1 LTPNNTATDLSG
13 LVAVVTGAAA
23 GLGRAEAIGLAR
35 AGATVVVNDIAG
47 ALDKS
52 DVVDE
57 IATAGSKAVAVAGD
71 ISERSTA
78 DELVETAD
86 GLGGLSIVVNNAGI
100 TRDRMLFN
108 MTDEDWDA
116 VMSVHLRGHFLLTR
130 NAATYWRAKA
140 KAGAGRPATSGT
152 GAGRPATSGTGAGR
166 SATSGTV
173 YGRIINT
180 SSEAGLAGPVG
191 QANYGAAKA
200 GIAAFSTIVAME
212 GARVGITSNA
222 IAPTALTHMTLDL
235 MPQEFKDAREAK
247 IADGEFDFF
256 APENVAPL
264 VAFLCSDASAHI
276 SGKVFGVQGDS
287 IEIFQPFTSVAEVKN
302 DGRRWDPEDIPGRID
317 ELFTASGVQAGAEN
331 MMARMRYQILGER

>member
-1 LTPNNTATDLSG
+1 LTPNSDATDLSG

-35 AGATVVVNDIAG
+35 AGASIVVNDIAG

-52 DVVDE
+52 DVIDE
-57 IATAGSKAVAVAGD
+57 ITTAGSKAVAVAGD
-71 ISERSTA
+71 ISQRSTA

-108 MTDEDWDA
+108 MSDEDWDTVIA
-116 VMSVHLRGHFLLTR
+116 VHLRGHFLLTR

-140 KAGAGRPATSGT
+140 KDGD
-152 GAGRPATSGTGAGR
+152 
-166 SATSGTV
+166 GTV

-200 GIAAFSTIVAME
+200 GITALTLSAARALERYGVRA
-212 GARVGITSNA
+212 NA
-222 IAPTALTHMTLDL
+222 IAPRARTAMTADVFGDSPELAEGQIDPLSPEHVVNLVRFLASPASQGVNGQLFIVYGPTVTLVAAPTAEHRFSAESDAWDPSELSKTLQNYFADRDPESNFSATALMG
-235 MPQEFKDAREAK
+235 Q
-247 IADGEFDFF
+247 GE
-256 APENVAPL
+256 
-264 VAFLCSDASAHI
+264 
-276 SGKVFGVQGDS
+276 
-287 IEIFQPFTSVAEVKN
+287 
-302 DGRRWDPEDIPGRID
+302 
-317 ELFTASGVQAGAEN
+317 
-331 MMARMRYQILGER
+331 

>member
-130 NAATYWRAKA
+130 NAAAYWRAKA

-200 GIAAFSTIVAME
+200 GITALTLSAARALERYGVRA
-212 GARVGITSNA
+212 NA
-222 IAPTALTHMTLDL
+222 IAPRARTAMTANVFGESPELAEGQIDPLSPEHVVNLVRFLASPASQGVNGQLFIVYGPTVTLVAAPTAEHRFSAESDAWDPSELSKTLQNYFADRDPERNFSATALMG
-235 MPQEFKDAREAK
+235 Q
-247 IADGEFDFF
+247 GE
-256 APENVAPL
+256 
-264 VAFLCSDASAHI
+264 
-276 SGKVFGVQGDS
+276 
-287 IEIFQPFTSVAEVKN
+287 
-302 DGRRWDPEDIPGRID
+302 
-317 ELFTASGVQAGAEN
+317 
-331 MMARMRYQILGER
+331 

>member
-1 LTPNNTATDLSG
+1 LTPNSDATDLSG

-35 AGATVVVNDIAG
+35 AGATIVVNDIAG

-52 DVVDE
+52 DVIDE
-57 IATAGSKAVAVAGD
+57 ITTAGSKAVAVAGD

-86 GLGGLSIVVNNAGI
+86 GLGGLGIVVNNAGI

-108 MTDEDWDA
+108 MSDEDWDTVIA
-116 VMSVHLRGHFLLTR
+116 VHLRGHFLLTR

-140 KAGAGRPATSGT
+140 KEAGAGGQT
-152 GAGRPATSGTGAGR
+152 
-166 SATSGTV
+166 

-200 GIAAFSTIVAME
+200 GITALTLTAARALERYGVRA
-212 GARVGITSNA
+212 NA
-222 IAPTALTHMTLDL
+222 IAPRARTAMTADVFGESPELAEGQIDPLSPDHVVNLVRFLASPASQDVNGQLFIVYGPTVTLVAAPTAEHRFSAESDAWDPSDLSKTLQNYFAGRDPERNFSATALMG
-235 MPQEFKDAREAK
+235 Q
-247 IADGEFDFF
+247 GE
-256 APENVAPL
+256 
-264 VAFLCSDASAHI
+264 
-276 SGKVFGVQGDS
+276 
-287 IEIFQPFTSVAEVKN
+287 
-302 DGRRWDPEDIPGRID
+302 
-317 ELFTASGVQAGAEN
+317 
-331 MMARMRYQILGER
+331 

>member
-57 IATAGSKAVAVAGD
+57 ITTAGSKAVAVAGD

-166 SATSGTV
+166 PATSGTV

-200 GIAAFSTIVAME
+200 AITALTLSAARALERYGVRA
-212 GARVGITSNA
+212 NA
-222 IAPTALTHMTLDL
+222 IAPRARTAMTADVFGESPELAEGQIDPLSPEHVVNLVRFLASPASQGVNGQLFIVYGPTVTLVAAPTAEHRFSAESDAWDPADLSKTLQNYFADRDPERNFSATALMG
-235 MPQEFKDAREAK
+235 Q
-247 IADGEFDFF
+247 GE
-256 APENVAPL
+256 
-264 VAFLCSDASAHI
+264 
-276 SGKVFGVQGDS
+276 
-287 IEIFQPFTSVAEVKN
+287 
-302 DGRRWDPEDIPGRID
+302 
-317 ELFTASGVQAGAEN
+317 
-331 MMARMRYQILGER
+331 

>member
-1 LTPNNTATDLSG
+1 LTQNNNATDLSG

-35 AGATVVVNDIAG
+35 AGATVVVNDIAA

-52 DVVDE
+52 DVIDE
-57 IATAGSKAVAVAGD
+57 ITAAGSKAVAVAGD
-71 ISERSTA
+71 ISQRSTA

-86 GLGGLSIVVNNAGI
+86 GLGGLGIVVNNAGI

-116 VMSVHLRGHFLLTR
+116 VMAVHLRGHFLLTR

-140 KAGAGRPATSGT
+140 KEASG
-152 GAGRPATSGTGAGR
+152 S
-166 SATSGTV
+166 V

-200 GIAAFSTIVAME
+200 GITALTLSAARALERYGVRA
-212 GARVGITSNA
+212 NA
-222 IAPTALTHMTLDL
+222 IAPRARTAMTADVFGESPELAEGQIDPLSPEHVVNLVRFLASPASQDVNGQLFIVYGPTVTLVAAPTAEHRFSAESDAWDASELSKTLQNYFAGRDPERNFSATALMG
-235 MPQEFKDAREAK
+235 Q
-247 IADGEFDFF
+247 GE
-256 APENVAPL
+256 
-264 VAFLCSDASAHI
+264 
-276 SGKVFGVQGDS
+276 
-287 IEIFQPFTSVAEVKN
+287 
-302 DGRRWDPEDIPGRID
+302 
-317 ELFTASGVQAGAEN
+317 
-331 MMARMRYQILGER
+331 